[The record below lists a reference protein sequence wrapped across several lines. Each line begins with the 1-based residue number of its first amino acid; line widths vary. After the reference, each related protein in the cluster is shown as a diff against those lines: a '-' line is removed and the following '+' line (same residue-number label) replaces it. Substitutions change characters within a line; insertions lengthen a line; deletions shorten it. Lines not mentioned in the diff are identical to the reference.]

1 MTKRLYDLDSHQIAA
16 ESTVLSCVAAGEQFD
31 VVLDQ
36 TVFFPEGGGQP
47 SDTGTLGAANVL
59 HVRAS

>member
-1 MTKRLYDLDSHQIAA
+1 MTKRLYDLDSHQT
-16 ESTVLSCVAAGEQFD
+16 ETQSTVLSCTAVEDNFD

-47 SDTGTLGAANVL
+47 SDTDTLGGANRNNFV
-59 HVRAS
+59 